1 MKKRGGGLQRDH
13 DELTTMAR
21 TRGDHRVSRSQRWS
35 HFVRTNDGCVE
46 EMGSQSFVV
55 KIRRRREESRGGFTR
70 VHVCTIR
77 RMKYI
82 IFVVRA
88 EAVSMEHNTPHSRS
102 AAAHS
107 FSLVPLLAKSERGRH
122 RTTPLATASALFQF
136 VLGSAEKDA
145 SSRTVHLSNGGE
157 KV

>member
-1 MKKRGGGLQRDH
+1 
-13 DELTTMAR
+13 
-21 TRGDHRVSRSQRWS
+21 
-35 HFVRTNDGCVE
+35 
-46 EMGSQSFVV
+46 
-55 KIRRRREESRGGFTR
+55 
-70 VHVCTIR
+70 
-77 RMKYI
+77 MKYI